1 MTRDGDGDGD
11 GAVARALRAVARDD
25 LELARFAIA
34 RASSDASDADARAT
48 REAIAALWTSDDAR
62 ATTTL
67 RDATWRS
74 RANAR
79 AAAAALVATR
89 ARAIEGAGRAY
100 ARMEAATL
108 GRRTATNAATA
119 SDDAAR
125 AGWDVDRAGG
135 IVETRA
141 TGGRRA
147 EGAAASATDALRMC
161 AETVARLDSR

>member
-25 LELARFAIA
+25 LELARFAIE
-34 RASSDASDADARAT
+34 RASSDADDEDARAT

-74 RANAR
+74 RATAR
-79 AAAAALVATR
+79 AAEEALVATR

-135 IVETRA
+135 IVETRVMGCLLYTSPSPRDA
-141 TGGRRA
+141 TLSRMPS
-147 EGAAASATDALRMC
+147 SA
-161 AETVARLDSR
+161 